1 MLDPIWF
8 MIDPIWFMLDPI
20 WFMLDPIWFMLD
32 PIWFMLDPI
41 NLPDKDS
48 AQLTTY
54 ISSGSLTRVI
64 SNFLILFTRSCN
76 TLECFVKLTKKC
88 IKLKFCVDR
97 AWRKVLYTD
106 NEEKFCTQ
114 TMKKSSVHRQWR
126 KVLYTDNEEM
136 FCTQTMKTVLY
147 IYIKTISTALYQ
159 KEEKLSLEYLLNCQS
174 IIAWF
179 WVLPVISES

>member
-1 MLDPIWF
+1 ML
-8 MIDPIWFMLDPI
+8 DPIWFMLDPIWFMLDHI

-76 TLECFVKLTKKC
+76 TLECFVKLTKEMYK
-88 IKLKFCVDR
+88 I
-97 AWRKVLYTD
+97 KVL
-106 NEEKFCTQ
+106 C
-114 TMKKSSVHRQWR
+114 R
-126 KVLYTDNEEM
+126 
-136 FCTQTMKTVLY
+136 
-147 IYIKTISTALYQ
+147 
-159 KEEKLSLEYLLNCQS
+159 
-174 IIAWF
+174 
-179 WVLPVISES
+179 